1 MAAGKMIISFFMVV
15 LLLVGLMAM
24 FTVKQTELALMLR
37 FGKVVSGDF
46 DPGLHF
52 KVPFIIQIRKFDKR
66 IQTLD
71 APPEHFLTSEK
82 KNLIVDSFIKWRIVD
97 VVTYFKSV
105 GGNPQRAGRRLAEV
119 IADGLRSEFGKRTI
133 QEVVS
138 GDRSEIMDII
148 TEKASERATKF
159 GISIID
165 VRIKRIELPTEVST
179 SVYRRMEAER
189 ERDAR
194 QLRSQGEAEAVRI
207 KAGADRKS
215 VEMVAKAE
223 RDAERI
229 RGEGDGKTTN
239 IYAQAYTQHAEFYAL
254 YRSLNAYKTSF
265 SNRNDLLVIQP
276 DSDFFNYFNDL
287 NGKNVMT
294 PVFPPAQSEEIEAKT
309 SQENNVSQTTE
320 VTSEEI
326 VSEEKVVK
334 VSEEKTG
341 TEREETNLSEESTSE
356 EKEVTTSEEETAKDT
371 AASEEKEVITIP
383 EESTSEEKEV
393 TTSEEDTVKDTAT
406 SEEKESITTPEENTS
421 EEKEVITSQ
430 EESSSQV
437 KEVETLQQEEP
448 EKNETGVN

>member
-215 VEMVAKAE
+215 IEMIAKAE

-239 IYAQAYTQHAEFYAL
+239 IYAQAYTQNAEFYSL

-276 DSDFFNYFNDL
+276 DSDFFSYFNNL

-294 PVFPPAQSEEIEAKT
+294 PVFQPAQSEESEAKT

-326 VSEEKVVK
+326 VSEEK
-334 VSEEKTG
+334 TG
-341 TEREETNLSEESTSE
+341 TEREEANLSEESTSE
-356 EKEVTTSEEETAKDT
+356 EKEVTTSEEETAKDNT

-393 TTSEEDTVKDTAT
+393 TA
-406 SEEKESITTPEENTS
+406 
-421 EEKEVITSQ
+421 SQ